1 VNNVAPGYTTTER
14 LKELAGVRALAAGA
28 APDDIYQAWA
38 ADTPVRRLGEPR
50 EIADV
55 ILWLASDRA
64 SYVTGQTVLAD
75 GGIYRG
81 L

>member
-1 VNNVAPGYTTTER
+1 
-14 LKELAGVRALAAGA
+14 LAAGS
-28 APDDIYQAWA
+28 APDHIYQQWA

>member
-1 VNNVAPGYTTTER
+1 VKR
-14 LKELAGVRALAAGA
+14 L
-28 APDDIYQAWA
+28 
-38 ADTPVRRLGEPR
+38 ADPK

-55 ILWLASDRA
+55 IVWLASERA
-64 SYVTGQTVLAD
+64 SYITGQTILVD

>member
-1 VNNVAPGYTTTER
+1 V
-14 LKELAGVRALAAGA
+14 K
-28 APDDIYQAWA
+28 
-38 ADTPVRRLGEPR
+38 RLGNPK

-55 ILWLASDRA
+55 IVWLASERA
-64 SYVTGQTVLAD
+64 SYITGQTILAD

>member
-1 VNNVAPGYTTTER
+1 M
-14 LKELAGVRALAAGA
+14 RALAAGA
-28 APDDIYQAWA
+28 APDEIYDSWA
-38 ADTPVRRLGEPR
+38 AETPVRRLGNPK

-55 ILWLASDRA
+55 IVWLASDRA
-64 SYVTGQTVLAD
+64 SYVTGQTILAD